1 MNYIE
6 QDVAIKRNS
15 LYDNYATAASEVPW
29 NLDRIDQHSD
39 DLDGSYSPEG
49 TGEGVDVYIFDTGI
63 RYTHDEFEGRA
74 SYGGYDAID
83 ALTGTNRQGLDCNSH
98 GTHCAG
104 TVGGKT
110 YGVAKKATLY
120 SIRVLGCTG
129 SGAISGII
137 KGLDHVMSS
146 RSKSRN
152 AVISMSLGVHSKS
165 GRHNAFTTAVDNA
178 VSSGIVVVAASG
190 NQGADSC
197 TVSPGN
203 ALKSIS
209 VAATKRNDQSAFFS
223 NLGSC
228 VDVFAP
234 GTDIKSAGIDCD
246 SCLATKSGTSMACP
260 HVAGYAAVLFGITNS
275 LTPADVKERIISH
288 ATKGVVSYASVS
300 TLSLKT
306 PNRLLYVPKS
316 GSDDVDK

>member
-1 MNYIE
+1 ME
-6 QDVAIKRNS
+6 EG
-15 LYDNYATAASEVPW
+15 YATAAHEVPW
-29 NLDRIDQHSD
+29 NLDRIDQRSD
-39 DLDGSYSPEG
+39 TLDGSYSPEG

-63 RYTHDEFEGRA
+63 HYTHNEFEGRA

-83 ALTGTNRQGLDCNSH
+83 ALTGSDKRGLDCNSH

-110 YGVAKKATLY
+110 FGVAKKASLY

-137 KGLDHVMSS
+137 KGLDHVMES
-146 RSKSRN
+146 RSKSRK
-152 AVISMSLGVHSKS
+152 AVISMSLGVRSHH
-165 GRHNAFTTAVDNA
+165 GRHNSFTTAIDNA
-178 VSSGIVVVAASG
+178 VSSGIVIVAASG
-190 NQGADSC
+190 NQGTDSC

-203 ALKSIS
+203 AMKSIS
-209 VAATKRNDQSAFFS
+209 VAATKRNDESAFFS

-234 GTDIKSAGIDCD
+234 GTEIRSAGMDCD
-246 SCLATKSGTSMACP
+246 NCVATKSGTSMACP
-260 HVAGYAAVLFGITNS
+260 HVAGYAAVLLGIDST
-275 LTPADVKERIISH
+275 LTPTQVKQRIVSH
-288 ATKGVVSYASVS
+288 ATKGVVSFESV
-300 TLSLKT
+300 TALSSKT

-316 GSDDVDK
+316 GSDDVDE